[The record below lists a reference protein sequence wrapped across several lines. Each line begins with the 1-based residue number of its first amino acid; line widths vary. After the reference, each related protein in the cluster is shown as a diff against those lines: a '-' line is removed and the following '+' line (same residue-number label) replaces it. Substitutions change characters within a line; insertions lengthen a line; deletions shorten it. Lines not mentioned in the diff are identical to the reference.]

1 MERQSNGVKIPRSS
15 RGGKIHGYYWIL
27 YLDLRLR
34 TLLDQRM
41 QMTIGRAKTE
51 RPFRL
56 HHERHRRGER
66 VLTNPLA
73 NQSNRSF
80 PRSALSVI
88 GEDKVALED
97 DSKLEKK
104 GDHYRIPRW
113 TNQGSG

>member
-56 HHERHRRGER
+56 
-66 VLTNPLA
+66 TNPLA

-97 DSKLEKK
+97 DSKLAKRVTTIVFPDGQIKVVVEIFRRN
-104 GDHYRIPRW
+104 DAW
-113 TNQGSG
+113 N